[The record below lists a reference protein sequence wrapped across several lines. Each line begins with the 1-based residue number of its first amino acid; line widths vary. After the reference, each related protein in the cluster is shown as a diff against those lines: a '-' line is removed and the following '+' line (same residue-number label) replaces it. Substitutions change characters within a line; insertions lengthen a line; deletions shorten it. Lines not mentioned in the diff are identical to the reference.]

1 MNQLKAIS
9 LLGDAPKQRVGT
21 SRVMFGAGKQ
31 NVLLNRE
38 VVGTFVT
45 ILHRSESH
53 AIRCDTGCNRFAH
66 VVKVNDSDRADTP
79 KQ

>member
-1 MNQLKAIS
+1 
-9 LLGDAPKQRVGT
+9 
-21 SRVMFGAGKQ
+21 MFGVGKQ

-45 ILHRSESH
+45 ILHRSESY

-66 VVKVNDSDRADTP
+66 VIKVNDSDRADTP